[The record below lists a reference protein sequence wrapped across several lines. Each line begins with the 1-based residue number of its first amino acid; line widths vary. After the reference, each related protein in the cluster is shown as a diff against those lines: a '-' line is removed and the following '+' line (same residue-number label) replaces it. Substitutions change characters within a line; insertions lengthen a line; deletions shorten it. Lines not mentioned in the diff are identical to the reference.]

1 LGYNE
6 SKGGYAMMWGWDN
19 GAWQGGWWMAGMMV
33 FWIAVIG
40 IGIWLIVRLTDRR
53 GEQNPKTESAR
64 AILDRRF
71 ASGELNAEQY
81 AEARRLLESQ
91 AMPRQ

>member
-1 LGYNE
+1 
-6 SKGGYAMMWGWDN
+6 MMWGWNN